1 MTFSEAIKICFTEK
15 FSKREGRARRSEF
28 WYFQLFN
35 CLIALALGIIAVVTD
50 MPDAIANSVA
60 RLVNFVFLFPG
71 INVAVRRLHDVNKSG
86 WWYLI
91 NFTII
96 GIFYFLYLMAKE
108 GDHGDNQYGPD
119 PKGDINGDT
128 ESTAIAER
136 NDEIEK
142 MGGDSVI

>member
-1 MTFSEAIKICFTEK
+1 MTFTEAAQICLTKK
-15 FSKREGRARRSEF
+15 FATFEGRARRSEY
-28 WYFQLFN
+28 WYFGLFTGV
-35 CLIALALGIIAVVTD
+35 IG
-50 MPDAIANSVA
+50 AIASLVGAVINFELLSSIVSLVFFIPSLSVC
-60 RLVNFVFLFPG
+60 
-71 INVAVRRLHDVNKSG
+71 VRRLHDVNKSG

-91 NFTII
+91 AFTII
-96 GIFYFLYLMAKE
+96 GVFYLLYLMVKE

-136 NDEIEK
+136 KDEIEN